1 MSITGNVINVEK
13 IQLTDTFQTWFAK
26 TNEVIDAINPVNIY
40 DIDDGIGTDVSFGQ
54 SGPEYN
60 GVKYVNVRSGYGV
73 AVGAGSG
80 LPWTGNVSLNL
91 GSISGA
97 SYTLTG
103 NEAYTATGS
112 AAIAS
117 EVNVNDMFVVL
128 DTSDTSQGASGTTKL
143 VPAKYMIPRELYMP
157 TLNFWGDLNIKGNF
171 TSLGAASTQV
181 GNLAINSQYIYL
193 ATTGSGFTGGQYS
206 SDSTLNQA
214 GLIVAMTGGAPQKTI
229 LWNHNSGNSYWAFGS
244 TYGANDPDFSLVN
257 TRFISRNF
265 VSGDTNNNNVFIFE
279 AAGSTS
285 TRIWL
290 TESGVGPYFGIVK
303 EANSSNVNLN
313 AYQGAGITSVAFI
326 RSGATSQ
333 YPGITANAFIQF
345 ANVDMLDGSH
355 AVTGASAWTIPVS
368 DALGELRPE
377 RHNAGQVKRR
387 YLQTSHGLTTGEAVA
402 IVPNIS
408 PFSATIWGSL
418 TGADASNSAL
428 EAIGIVDRV
437 ISNNEVSVTL
447 KGHVDLSANGLKG
460 IGSPVTGQYYY
471 LDWNNK
477 GGLTTNTNVPQSFL
491 YQPVFVATSRV
502 AGLIYGNE
510 SEIVF
515 PNKTDEVYMRGMIPI
530 GMIQPYAGSL
540 AGLTM
545 GLSSGTIPV
554 SDVQYNS
561 NYLPCDGRAVGTTG
575 STGFADLFSLIRY
588 SYPMRGTVTSSNNDP
603 RIIIR
608 PDRGTANISTLTF
621 GAGGVFKAIRRSGT
635 NSVNLEYSTTYTS
648 LTADANTITISGI
661 GITTQ
666 PTQLEAGI
674 IVDISTLRDGLSF
687 FLPDLRG
694 KSPFGEYGPQGLL
707 GQGFNLGTTGGTSF
721 AGQTGATAFGNGGLF
736 TNYIIRAKRE
746 SDALILTGHNHDS
759 RYLRKDADS
768 VADATT
774 TLNLQNLNVNGR
786 FAALQGLTITGNV
799 LMNDRL
805 DVRKGSTFSGDM
817 VIQGGS
823 LTVTGSTLSR
833 PAFHVRTNN
842 CVGIGTTAPTSAL
855 QIQGLS
861 GNITTTIASVSDGI
875 VTQYFGYIGVASDSA
890 FSGTVSS
897 HPLTFMT
904 NNIRRAAIDATG
916 NFGIFDAGSPTVPLT
931 LQGYGSSVL
940 SVTALTGAS
949 LLLRHT
955 NTTTD
960 YQTKFISSK
969 DGILQFGRAGDTG
982 NSPSVQME
990 IDFGGNARFYGN
1002 GAFDKNINANGFLRV
1017 GVGATSSASYP
1028 VGISGSLSVGQN
1040 AIDIIP
1046 TGSADGQ
1053 LKIQGNGYAG
1063 YVALDMTGM
1072 HVGHNSSTRVL
1083 TFDVNETERM
1093 RIDANGDV
1101 GIGVNPITK
1110 ITGITTLDIGGNTG
1124 AGINIRGTGAGTI
1137 NMRMFCTDTNTF
1149 LGTQSNH
1156 ALRLMTNNIEQ
1167 MRITPGGTAGIGTS
1181 APDSNYKLHVQGKI
1195 FASDD
1200 ITAFS
1205 DARYKTDISPIN
1217 QALLRVCGLTGV
1229 LYTDTEGN
1237 RKTGL
1242 LAQDVQ
1248 KVIPEAVTEGDDG
1261 KLSLAYGNL
1270 VGLLVESIKELKA
1283 RLDETERLLKS
1294 KE

>member
-1 MSITGNVINVEK
+1 
-13 IQLTDTFQTWFAK
+13 
-26 TNEVIDAINPVNIY
+26 
-40 DIDDGIGTDVSFGQ
+40 
-54 SGPEYN
+54 
-60 GVKYVNVRSGYGV
+60 
-73 AVGAGSG
+73 
-80 LPWTGNVSLNL
+80 
-91 GSISGA
+91 
-97 SYTLTG
+97 
-103 NEAYTATGS
+103 
-112 AAIAS
+112 
-117 EVNVNDMFVVL
+117 
-128 DTSDTSQGASGTTKL
+128 
-143 VPAKYMIPRELYMP
+143 
-157 TLNFWGDLNIKGNF
+157 
-171 TSLGAASTQV
+171 
-181 GNLAINSQYIYL
+181 
-193 ATTGSGFTGGQYS
+193 
-206 SDSTLNQA
+206 
-214 GLIVAMTGGAPQKTI
+214 
-229 LWNHNSGNSYWAFGS
+229 
-244 TYGANDPDFSLVN
+244 
-257 TRFISRNF
+257 
-265 VSGDTNNNNVFIFE
+265 
-279 AAGSTS
+279 
-285 TRIWL
+285 
-290 TESGVGPYFGIVK
+290 
-303 EANSSNVNLN
+303 
-313 AYQGAGITSVAFI
+313 
-326 RSGATSQ
+326 
-333 YPGITANAFIQF
+333 
-345 ANVDMLDGSH
+345 
-355 AVTGASAWTIPVS
+355 
-368 DALGELRPE
+368 
-377 RHNAGQVKRR
+377 
-387 YLQTSHGLTTGEAVA
+387 
-402 IVPNIS
+402 
-408 PFSATIWGSL
+408 L

-428 EAIGIVDRV
+428 EAIGIIDRV

-477 GGLTTNTNVPQSFL
+477 GGLTTNTNVPQSLL

-502 AGLIYGNE
+502 AGLVYGNE

-588 SYPMRGTVTSSNNDP
+588 SYPMRGTVTSRDNDP

-621 GAGGVFKAIRRSGT
+621 GTNGVFKAIRRSGT
-635 NSVNLEYSTTYTS
+635 NSVNLEYSATYTS
-648 LTADANTITISGI
+648 LTADANTITISGT

-666 PTQLEAGI
+666 STQLGQDI
-674 IVDISTLRDGLSF
+674 IVDILTLRDGLSF

-786 FAALQGLTITGNV
+786 FAAVQGLTITGNV
-799 LMNDRL
+799 LMNDLL
-805 DVRKGSTFSGDM
+805 DVRKGSTFGGNM

-823 LTVTGSTLSR
+823 LTVTGATFAR
-833 PAFHVRTNN
+833 PTFHVRPNIG
-842 CVGIGTTAPTSAL
+842 VGIGTTAPTSAL
-855 QIQGLS
+855 EIKGIS
-861 GNITTTIASVSDGI
+861 GSISTTIASVSDGV
-875 VTQYFGYIGVASDSA
+875 VTQYFGYIGTASDTA

-904 NNIRRAAIDATG
+904 KNIRRAAIDATG

-931 LQGYGSSVL
+931 LEGYGSSVL

-955 NTTTD
+955 NTTVGH
-960 YQTKFISSK
+960 QTKFISSK
-969 DGILQFGRAGDTG
+969 DGLLQFGKAGDTG
-982 NSPSVQME
+982 VGPTVQME
-990 IDFGGNARFYGN
+990 IDNFGTARFYQN
-1002 GAFDKNINANGFLRV
+1002 AIFNKNVDVTTFFGIGS
-1017 GVGATSSASYP
+1017 GATYSTSYP

-1046 TGSADGQ
+1046 TGSANGQ

-1072 HVGHNSSTRVL
+1072 HVGHDSSIRVL

-1093 RIDANGDV
+1093 RIDVTGDV
-1101 GIGVNPITK
+1101 GIGVSPVSIGANIR
-1110 ITGITTLDIGGNTG
+1110 TLDVAGSGGG
-1124 AGINIRGTGAGTI
+1124 CIRLRGTAANPVGSAYYVTTQEARAGTL
-1137 NMRMFCTDTNTF
+1137 TNHPLVVT
-1149 LGTQSNH
+1149 
-1156 ALRLMTNNIEQ
+1156 TNNTER

-1181 APDSNYKLHVQGKI
+1181 NPDSNYKLHVQGKI
-1195 FASDD
+1195 YASDD
-1200 ITAFS
+1200 ITTSGKVTSAS
-1205 DARYKTDISPIN
+1205 TAVSDSSTTLTSKDYVDARDGVKFVSATSTTGAYFNPVTVVSGTPSSGVNAFATYTISSGIIPTWARNVIVDVFITQAGGGTNSCGPVGSIYVAFRPDSSYPTELYAAASRTNCVGGDAVHSQGAGQAIIPIN
-1217 QALLRVCGLTGV
+1217 TSSTSFQYKIQMSNTTNFSGV
-1229 LYTDTEGN
+1229 S
-1237 RKTGL
+1237 
-1242 LAQDVQ
+1242 V
-1248 KVIPEAVTEGDDG
+1248 
-1261 KLSLAYGNL
+1261 
-1270 VGLLVESIKELKA
+1270 SIRIIGYLP
-1283 RLDETERLLKS
+1283 
-1294 KE
+1294 